1 MDSPIK
7 DAMIRL
13 KAPLVRRGLVNRDFS
28 ILANNCWGGIV
39 SRDRHLPYNSPTC
52 GTYFFSKDY
61 LRFLSDVRAYLAM
74 ELEPV
79 AAAASRYADE
89 VIPLHGEDVV
99 IGRLGDVEIVMLHY
113 PTFAEAKAKWERRA
127 ARIRWDNLLVKYS
140 DQNGFSPEDFG
151 TFRELPFRN
160 KIFLTTNPDY
170 ASEITKVIPDEWG
183 EGYAVDDIKSSFR
196 VFSVNEVLNQMIRGK
211 ND

>member
-7 DAMIRL
+7 DTVIRL

-61 LRFLSDVRAYLAM
+61 LRFLSDVRRYLAM
-74 ELEPV
+74 EPEQVP
-79 AAAASRYADE
+79 AAKSRYADE
-89 VIPLHGEDVV
+89 VTALHGEDVV

-113 PTFAEAKAKWERRA
+113 PTFSEAKEKWERRT

-140 DQNGFSPEDFG
+140 DQNGFEPEDFE
-151 TFRELPFRN
+151 TFRKLPFTN
-160 KIFLTTNPDY
+160 KLFLTTNPNY
-170 ASEITKVIPDEWG
+170 ASEFTKVIPDRWG

-196 VFSVNEVLNQMIRGK
+196 VMNVNELLNNLIRGK